1 MPIRWLHGLLIPMG
15 PDGGLSCAMKSLSY
29 FLYQEPRRG
38 HIMKTR
44 LFVAICLI
52 ALAVCGMGNIA
63 LGQNE
68 VTEPVTTTW
77 HVIAKTIPLGEGR
90 LYMSYEAVGVN
101 VNDTGDGL
109 FHNATN
115 RVLGG
120 MLIEKGIYKDERGWG
135 VWNLLN
141 GDKVFYSYA
150 NSGEQKPGGVG
161 VTSIAKVTFTFTGG
175 TGKCAGI
182 QGSFEGTRY
191 SLKSALEGTG
201 QSYNKGN
208 IKYKLP

>member
-1 MPIRWLHGLLIPMG
+1 
-15 PDGGLSCAMKSLSY
+15 
-29 FLYQEPRRG
+29 
-38 HIMKTR
+38 MKTR
-44 LFVAICLI
+44 LFVVICLI
-52 ALAVCGMGNIA
+52 TLAFCGMSNIA

-68 VTEPVTTTW
+68 VTESVTTTW
-77 HVIAKTIPLGEGR
+77 HVTAKVLPLEEGR
-90 LYMSYEAVGVN
+90 LYMNYDAVGVN

-120 MLIEKGIYKDERGWG
+120 MLIEKGVFNDERGWG

-150 NSGEQKPGGVG
+150 NSGALKPKGGIAG
-161 VTSIAKVTFTFTGG
+161 TAKVTFTFTGG

-182 QGSFEGTRY
+182 QGGFEGTRY
-191 SLKSALEGTG
+191 NLKSALEGAG
-201 QSYNKGN
+201 QAYNKGT

>member
-1 MPIRWLHGLLIPMG
+1 
-15 PDGGLSCAMKSLSY
+15 
-29 FLYQEPRRG
+29 
-38 HIMKTR
+38 MKTR

-52 ALAVCGMGNIA
+52 AFAVCGMGNIA
-63 LGQNE
+63 FGQNE
-68 VTEPVTTTW
+68 VTESITTTW
-77 HVIAKTIPLGEGR
+77 HTVAKVIPLEEGR
-90 LYMSYEAVGVN
+90 LYMSYEGVGVT
-101 VNDTGDGL
+101 VNDTGEGL

-120 MLIEKGIYKDERGWG
+120 MLIEKGICNDERGWG
-135 VWNLLN
+135 VLNLVN

-150 NSGEQKPGGVG
+150 NSGAMKPPGGG
-161 VTSIAKVTFTFTGG
+161 IASIAKVIFTFTGG

-191 SLKSALEGTG
+191 SLKSALEGTL
-201 QSYNKGN
+201 QAYNKGN